1 MRIIELDIKVREYRP
16 GDEKQIVDLLIEVFN
31 GWPHFDLQ
39 CAPQDHWTWKYLDNP
54 KKLNA
59 IVVAEDGGRIVGCEH
74 GYFLDIKI
82 GNNTLLAHHGGD
94 AAIDP
99 EAQGEGIYSKINKFR
114 RMLPQMMRCD
124 YSYWATTNRKII
136 AHSRK
141 ENLPSFPRELLQV
154 IKINDLDLHF
164 SKNRAENRLIKKLG
178 YTTLRNIN
186 KIKLTKRTHETGD
199 HTIKTIDTFDDRI
212 DAFWGSIH
220 PHYKHIV
227 VRNKEYLNWRYC
239 DPRAGEYHIKQAEA
253 DGDVL
258 GYCVYRVNKHDSEYP
273 RGYIM
278 DLITAPNR
286 IDVTASLLTSAL
298 EHLDNLDVNII
309 YSWAVKGHPNMDI
322 LTGHGFVDSKSPLN
336 LSHRWV
342 NDKSNETELMASPP
356 DQLHCQMG
364 DVDWM

>member
-1 MRIIELDIKVREYRP
+1 VESKLR
-16 GDEKQIVDLLIEVFN
+16 IVDINRFDERIEIF
-31 GWPHFDLQ
+31 WD
-39 CAPQDHWTWKYLDNP
+39 K
-54 KKLNA
+54 
-59 IVVAEDGGRIVGCEH
+59 
-74 GYFLDIKI
+74 IK
-82 GNNTLLAHHGGD
+82 D
-94 AAIDP
+94 
-99 EAQGEGIYSKINKFR
+99 
-114 RMLPQMMRCD
+114 D
-124 YSYWATTNRKII
+124 YSFITEK
-136 AHSRK
+136 SRK
-141 ENLPSFPRELLQV
+141 
-154 IKINDLDLHF
+154 
-164 SKNRAENRLIKKLG
+164 
-178 YTTLRNIN
+178 
-186 KIKLTKRTHETGD
+186 
-199 HTIKTIDTFDDRI
+199 
-212 DAFWGSIH
+212 
-220 PHYKHIV
+220 
-227 VRNKEYLNWRYC
+227 YLNWRYC

-253 DGDVL
+253 NGDVL

-342 NDKSNETELMASPP
+342 NDKSNETELMVSPP